1 MAVNGTF
8 IINVVGYDRY
18 KTCAPSFLTIVLSAS
33 NALLNFLV
41 AAGPVVLLL
50 LLEIL
55 FMLIL
60 LLLLPPPIPSP
71 LIAFTSLGQFPP
83 NCICILCF
91 TVSNGVCTASPT
103 IVANAPALA
112 SATNSPYADDD
123 DDDDDP
129 IGFKRNIFFPYSY
142 VAKYT
147 ACAGPA
153 PNPPATTPRYRPFTP
168 SVFKIDRIAF
178 GIVLLIIF
186 IELLVLLPLLVK
198 EEDKEAEEEEEDAAA
213 TSCIR
218 VFTVSTGNIT
228 VCSIVPANAPANM
241 CCVYSID
248 DFVCCCDDDDDD
260 DERVVVFMVVVFV
273 VFIMLSRKSS
283 SLGRKKDE
291 ITLTMYR
298 RRSVPSLR
306 VVQKGFR
313 V

>member
-55 FMLIL
+55 FILIL

-123 DDDDDP
+123 DDDDDDDDP

-147 ACAGPA
+147 ASPA
-153 PNPPATTPRYRPFTP
+153 Q
-168 SVFKIDRIAF
+168 
-178 GIVLLIIF
+178 
-186 IELLVLLPLLVK
+186 PL
-198 EEDKEAEEEEEDAAA
+198 
-213 TSCIR
+213 THQ
-218 VFTVSTGNIT
+218 
-228 VCSIVPANAPANM
+228 
-241 CCVYSID
+241 
-248 DFVCCCDDDDDD
+248 
-260 DERVVVFMVVVFV
+260 
-273 VFIMLSRKSS
+273 
-283 SLGRKKDE
+283 
-291 ITLTMYR
+291 R
-298 RRSVPSLR
+298 RRLDTDLSPRRFSRSIESRSVSC
-306 VVQKGFR
+306 F
-313 V
+313 

>member
-55 FMLIL
+55 FILIL

-123 DDDDDP
+123 DDDDDDP

-186 IELLVLLPLLVK
+186 IELLLLVK
-198 EEDKEAEEEEEDAAA
+198 EEEEEEDAAA

-218 VFTVSTGNIT
+218 VLTVSTGNIT

-248 DFVCCCDDDDDD
+248 DFCRDD
-260 DERVVVFMVVVFV
+260 DESVVVFMVVFV
-273 VFIMLSRKSS
+273 VVVVVVFMVSRKSS
-283 SLGRKKDE
+283 PERKRLLVYEMMCRKR
-291 ITLTMYR
+291 I
-298 RRSVPSLR
+298 
-306 VVQKGFR
+306 K
-313 V
+313 

>member
-55 FMLIL
+55 FILIL

-112 SATNSPYADDD
+112 SATNSPYADD

-186 IELLVLLPLLVK
+186 IELLVLLLVK
-198 EEDKEAEEEEEDAAA
+198 EEEADEEEDAAA

-248 DFVCCCDDDDDD
+248 DFCPRDDDDD
-260 DERVVVFMVVVFV
+260 DERVVVFVVVFV
-273 VFIMLSRKSS
+273 VAFMLSRKSS
-283 SLGRKKDE
+283 SLGRKKE
-291 ITLTMYR
+291 ITLI
-298 RRSVPSLR
+298 
-306 VVQKGFR
+306 
-313 V
+313 

>member
-55 FMLIL
+55 FILIL

-112 SATNSPYADDD
+112 SATNSPYADDDDD

-186 IELLVLLPLLVK
+186 IELLVLLLLLVK

-248 DFVCCCDDDDDD
+248 DFVCCCDDD
-260 DERVVVFMVVVFV
+260 EGVVFMVVFV
-273 VFIMLSRKSS
+273 VVFMLEKERARLWEERKMR
-283 SLGRKKDE
+283 L
-291 ITLTMYR
+291 LC
-298 RRSVPSLR
+298 
-306 VVQKGFR
+306 
-313 V
+313 

>member
-55 FMLIL
+55 FILIL

-112 SATNSPYADDD
+112 SATNSPYADDDDDD

-248 DFVCCCDDDDDD
+248 DFVCCCDDD
-260 DERVVVFMVVVFV
+260 EGVVFMVVFV
-273 VFIMLSRKSS
+273 VVFMLEKERARLWEERKMR
-283 SLGRKKDE
+283 L
-291 ITLTMYR
+291 LC
-298 RRSVPSLR
+298 
-306 VVQKGFR
+306 
-313 V
+313 

>member
-55 FMLIL
+55 FILIL

-123 DDDDDP
+123 DDAL
-129 IGFKRNIFFPYSY
+129 GFKRNIFFPYSY

-186 IELLVLLPLLVK
+186 IELVLLLLLLVK
-198 EEDKEAEEEEEDAAA
+198 EEAEAEEEEDAAA

-248 DFVCCCDDDDDD
+248 DFCRDD
-260 DERVVVFMVVVFV
+260 DESVVVFMVVFV
-273 VFIMLSRKSS
+273 VVVVVVFMVSRKSS
-283 SLGRKKDE
+283 PERKRLLVYEMMCRKR
-291 ITLTMYR
+291 I
-298 RRSVPSLR
+298 
-306 VVQKGFR
+306 K
-313 V
+313 

>member
-55 FMLIL
+55 FILIL

-123 DDDDDP
+123 DDDDDDP

-186 IELLVLLPLLVK
+186 IELVLLLLLVK
-198 EEDKEAEEEEEDAAA
+198 EEEEEAEEEEDAAA

-248 DFVCCCDDDDDD
+248 DFCRDDD
-260 DERVVVFMVVVFV
+260 DERVVFVVVFV
-273 VFIMLSRKSS
+273 VVFMLSRKSS
-283 SLGRKKDE
+283 LGRKKE
-291 ITLTMYR
+291 ITL
-298 RRSVPSLR
+298 L
-306 VVQKGFR
+306 
-313 V
+313 

>member
-55 FMLIL
+55 FILIL

-123 DDDDDP
+123 DDDDP

-186 IELLVLLPLLVK
+186 IELLLLVK
-198 EEDKEAEEEEEDAAA
+198 EEEEEEEDAAA

-248 DFVCCCDDDDDD
+248 DFCRDD
-260 DERVVVFMVVVFV
+260 DESVVVFMVVFV
-273 VFIMLSRKSS
+273 VVVVVVFMVSRKSS
-283 SLGRKKDE
+283 PERKRLLVYEMMCRKR
-291 ITLTMYR
+291 I
-298 RRSVPSLR
+298 
-306 VVQKGFR
+306 K
-313 V
+313 

>member
-55 FMLIL
+55 FILIL

-112 SATNSPYADDD
+112 SATNSPYADD

-248 DFVCCCDDDDDD
+248 DFCRDDD
-260 DERVVVFMVVVFV
+260 DERVVFVVVFV
-273 VFIMLSRKSS
+273 VVFMLSRKSS
-283 SLGRKKDE
+283 LGRKKE
-291 ITLTMYR
+291 ITL
-298 RRSVPSLR
+298 L
-306 VVQKGFR
+306 
-313 V
+313 

>member
-55 FMLIL
+55 FILIL

-123 DDDDDP
+123 DDDDP

-186 IELLVLLPLLVK
+186 IELVLLLLLLVK
-198 EEDKEAEEEEEDAAA
+198 EEAEAEAEEDAAA

-248 DFVCCCDDDDDD
+248 DFCRDDD
-260 DERVVVFMVVVFV
+260 DERVVFVVVFV
-273 VFIMLSRKSS
+273 VVFMLSRKSS
-283 SLGRKKDE
+283 LGRKKE
-291 ITLTMYR
+291 ITL
-298 RRSVPSLR
+298 L
-306 VVQKGFR
+306 
-313 V
+313 

>member
-8 IINVVGYDRY
+8 ILNVVGYDRY

-55 FMLIL
+55 FILIL

-123 DDDDDP
+123 DDDDP

-186 IELLVLLPLLVK
+186 IELVLLLLLLVK
-198 EEDKEAEEEEEDAAA
+198 EEAEAEEEEDAAA

-248 DFVCCCDDDDDD
+248 DFCPRDDDD
-260 DERVVVFMVVVFV
+260 DERVVVFVVVFV
-273 VFIMLSRKSS
+273 VAFMLSRKSS
-283 SLGRKKDE
+283 SLGRKKE
-291 ITLTMYR
+291 ITLI
-298 RRSVPSLR
+298 
-306 VVQKGFR
+306 
-313 V
+313 

>member
-55 FMLIL
+55 FILIL

-112 SATNSPYADDD
+112 SATNSPYADDDDD

-186 IELLVLLPLLVK
+186 IELLVLLLLLVK
-198 EEDKEAEEEEEDAAA
+198 EEDKEEAEEEEEDAAA

-260 DERVVVFMVVVFV
+260 ERVVVFMVVVFV

-283 SLGRKKDE
+283 SLGRKKEE
-291 ITLTMYR
+291 ITLTMSR
-298 RRSVPSLR
+298 KRMNDGDRFHP
-306 VVQKGFR
+306 
-313 V
+313 

>member
-41 AAGPVVLLL
+41 AAGPVVLIL

-55 FMLIL
+55 FILIL

-112 SATNSPYADDD
+112 SATNSPYADDDDD

-248 DFVCCCDDDDDD
+248 DFVCCCDDD
-260 DERVVVFMVVVFV
+260 EGVVFMVVFV
-273 VFIMLSRKSS
+273 VVFMLEKERARLWEERKMR
-283 SLGRKKDE
+283 L
-291 ITLTMYR
+291 LC
-298 RRSVPSLR
+298 
-306 VVQKGFR
+306 
-313 V
+313 

>member
-55 FMLIL
+55 FILIL

-123 DDDDDP
+123 DDDDDDP

-186 IELLVLLPLLVK
+186 IELVLLLLLVK
-198 EEDKEAEEEEEDAAA
+198 EEEEAEEEEDAAA

-248 DFVCCCDDDDDD
+248 DFVCCCDDERDD
-260 DERVVVFMVVVFV
+260 DERVVVVFMVVVFV
-273 VFIMLSRKSS
+273 VFMLEKERA
-283 SLGRKKDE
+283 LLWEERKKR
-291 ITLTMYR
+291 LL
-298 RRSVPSLR
+298 LR
-306 VVQKGFR
+306 CLGKE
-313 V
+313 

>member
-55 FMLIL
+55 FILIL

-112 SATNSPYADDD
+112 SATNSPYADDDD

-248 DFVCCCDDDDDD
+248 DFVCCCDDD
-260 DERVVVFMVVVFV
+260 EGVVFMVVFV
-273 VFIMLSRKSS
+273 VVFMLEKERARLWEERKMR
-283 SLGRKKDE
+283 L
-291 ITLTMYR
+291 LC
-298 RRSVPSLR
+298 
-306 VVQKGFR
+306 
-313 V
+313 

>member
-55 FMLIL
+55 FILIL

-112 SATNSPYADDD
+112 SATNSPYADDDDD

-186 IELLVLLPLLVK
+186 IELLVLLLLLVK

-228 VCSIVPANAPANM
+228 VCSIVLANAPANM

-248 DFVCCCDDDDDD
+248 DFVCCCDDD
-260 DERVVVFMVVVFV
+260 EGVVFMVVFV
-273 VFIMLSRKSS
+273 VVFMLEKERARLWEERKMR
-283 SLGRKKDE
+283 L
-291 ITLTMYR
+291 LC
-298 RRSVPSLR
+298 
-306 VVQKGFR
+306 
-313 V
+313 

>member
-55 FMLIL
+55 FILIL

-123 DDDDDP
+123 DDDDP
-129 IGFKRNIFFPYSY
+129 IGFERNIFFPYSY

-186 IELLVLLPLLVK
+186 IELLLLLLLVK
-198 EEDKEAEEEEEDAAA
+198 EEEEAEEEEDAAA

-248 DFVCCCDDDDDD
+248 DFCRDDD
-260 DERVVVFMVVVFV
+260 DERVVFVVVFV
-273 VFIMLSRKSS
+273 VVFMLSRKSS
-283 SLGRKKDE
+283 SLGRKKE
-291 ITLTMYR
+291 ITL
-298 RRSVPSLR
+298 L
-306 VVQKGFR
+306 
-313 V
+313 

>member
-55 FMLIL
+55 FILIL

-123 DDDDDP
+123 DDDDP

-186 IELLVLLPLLVK
+186 IELLLLLLVK
-198 EEDKEAEEEEEDAAA
+198 EEEEEEEEEEDAAA

-248 DFVCCCDDDDDD
+248 DFCRDDD
-260 DERVVVFMVVVFV
+260 DERVVFVVVFV
-273 VFIMLSRKSS
+273 VVFMLSRKSS
-283 SLGRKKDE
+283 LGRKKE
-291 ITLTMYR
+291 ITL
-298 RRSVPSLR
+298 L
-306 VVQKGFR
+306 
-313 V
+313 

>member
-55 FMLIL
+55 FILIL

-123 DDDDDP
+123 DDDDS

-186 IELLVLLPLLVK
+186 IELVLLLLLVK
-198 EEDKEAEEEEEDAAA
+198 EEEEAEEEEDAAA

-248 DFVCCCDDDDDD
+248 DFCRDDD
-260 DERVVVFMVVVFV
+260 DERVVFVVVFV
-273 VFIMLSRKSS
+273 VVFMLSRKSS
-283 SLGRKKDE
+283 LGRKKE
-291 ITLTMYR
+291 ITLMMCR
-298 RRSVPSLR
+298 KRMNDGDR
-306 VVQKGFR
+306 VHPEW
-313 V
+313 

>member
-1 MAVNGTF
+1 
-8 IINVVGYDRY
+8 
-18 KTCAPSFLTIVLSAS
+18 
-33 NALLNFLV
+33 
-41 AAGPVVLLL
+41 VVLLL
-50 LLEIL
+50 LLKIL
-55 FMLIL
+55 FILIL

-123 DDDDDP
+123 DDDDDDP

-186 IELLVLLPLLVK
+186 KELVLLLLLVK
-198 EEDKEAEEEEEDAAA
+198 EEEEEEEEEEDAAA

-248 DFVCCCDDDDDD
+248 DFVCCCDDD
-260 DERVVVFMVVVFV
+260 EGVVFMVVFV
-273 VFIMLSRKSS
+273 VVFMLEKERARLWEERKMR
-283 SLGRKKDE
+283 L
-291 ITLTMYR
+291 LC
-298 RRSVPSLR
+298 
-306 VVQKGFR
+306 
-313 V
+313 

>member
-55 FMLIL
+55 FILIL

-112 SATNSPYADDD
+112 SATNSPYADDDDDD

-186 IELLVLLPLLVK
+186 IELLVLLLLLVK

-248 DFVCCCDDDDDD
+248 DFVCCCDDD
-260 DERVVVFMVVVFV
+260 EGVVFMVVFV
-273 VFIMLSRKSS
+273 VVFMLEKERARLWEERKMR
-283 SLGRKKDE
+283 L
-291 ITLTMYR
+291 LC
-298 RRSVPSLR
+298 
-306 VVQKGFR
+306 
-313 V
+313 

>member
-55 FMLIL
+55 FILIL

-123 DDDDDP
+123 DDDDDDP

-186 IELLVLLPLLVK
+186 IELLLLLLVK
-198 EEDKEAEEEEEDAAA
+198 EEEEEEEEEEDAAA

-248 DFVCCCDDDDDD
+248 DFCRDDD
-260 DERVVVFMVVVFV
+260 DERVVFVVVFV
-273 VFIMLSRKSS
+273 VVFMLSRKSS
-283 SLGRKKDE
+283 LGRKKE
-291 ITLTMYR
+291 ITL
-298 RRSVPSLR
+298 L
-306 VVQKGFR
+306 
-313 V
+313 

>member
-55 FMLIL
+55 FILIL

-123 DDDDDP
+123 DDDDDDP

-186 IELLVLLPLLVK
+186 IELVLLLLLVK
-198 EEDKEAEEEEEDAAA
+198 EEEEEAEEEEEEDAAAA

-248 DFVCCCDDDDDD
+248 DFCRDD
-260 DERVVVFMVVVFV
+260 DESVVVFMVVFV
-273 VFIMLSRKSS
+273 VVVVVVFMVSRKSS
-283 SLGRKKDE
+283 PERKRLLVYEMMCRKR
-291 ITLTMYR
+291 I
-298 RRSVPSLR
+298 
-306 VVQKGFR
+306 K
-313 V
+313 

>member
-1 MAVNGTF
+1 MTMN
-8 IINVVGYDRY
+8 
-18 KTCAPSFLTIVLSAS
+18 
-33 NALLNFLV
+33 
-41 AAGPVVLLL
+41 
-50 LLEIL
+50 
-55 FMLIL
+55 
-60 LLLLPPPIPSP
+60 
-71 LIAFTSLGQFPP
+71 
-83 NCICILCF
+83 
-91 TVSNGVCTASPT
+91 
-103 IVANAPALA
+103 
-112 SATNSPYADDD
+112 D

-186 IELLVLLPLLVK
+186 IELLVLLLLLVK
-198 EEDKEAEEEEEDAAA
+198 EEDEEAEEEEDAAA

-248 DFVCCCDDDDDD
+248 DFVCCCDDEDD

-283 SLGRKKDE
+283 SLGRKKEE
-291 ITLTMYR
+291 ITLTMSR
-298 RRSVPSLR
+298 KRMNDGDRFHP
-306 VVQKGFR
+306 
-313 V
+313 

>member
-55 FMLIL
+55 FILIL

-123 DDDDDP
+123 DGDDP

-186 IELLVLLPLLVK
+186 IELVLLLLLLVK
-198 EEDKEAEEEEEDAAA
+198 EEAEEEEEEDAAA

-248 DFVCCCDDDDDD
+248 DFCRDDD
-260 DERVVVFMVVVFV
+260 DERVVFVVVFV
-273 VFIMLSRKSS
+273 VVFMLSRKSS
-283 SLGRKKDE
+283 LGRKKE
-291 ITLTMYR
+291 ITL
-298 RRSVPSLR
+298 L
-306 VVQKGFR
+306 
-313 V
+313 

>member
-55 FMLIL
+55 FILIL

-123 DDDDDP
+123 DDDDDDP

-186 IELLVLLPLLVK
+186 IELVLLLLLVK
-198 EEDKEAEEEEEDAAA
+198 EEEEEAEEEEEEDAAAA

-248 DFVCCCDDDDDD
+248 DFVCCCDDD
-260 DERVVVFMVVVFV
+260 EGVVFMVVFV
-273 VFIMLSRKSS
+273 VVFMLEKERARLWEERKMR
-283 SLGRKKDE
+283 L
-291 ITLTMYR
+291 LC
-298 RRSVPSLR
+298 
-306 VVQKGFR
+306 
-313 V
+313 

>member
-55 FMLIL
+55 FILIL

-112 SATNSPYADDD
+112 SATNSPYADDDDD

-248 DFVCCCDDDDDD
+248 DFVCCCDDD
-260 DERVVVFMVVVFV
+260 EGVVFMVVFV
-273 VFIMLSRKSS
+273 VVFMLEKERARLWEERKMR
-283 SLGRKKDE
+283 L
-291 ITLTMYR
+291 LC
-298 RRSVPSLR
+298 
-306 VVQKGFR
+306 
-313 V
+313 

>member
-55 FMLIL
+55 FILIL

-112 SATNSPYADDD
+112 SATNSPYADD

-186 IELLVLLPLLVK
+186 IELLVLLLLLVK
-198 EEDKEAEEEEEDAAA
+198 EEDKEAEEEDDAAA

-248 DFVCCCDDDDDD
+248 DFCRDD
-260 DERVVVFMVVVFV
+260 DESVVVFMVVFV
-273 VFIMLSRKSS
+273 VVVVVFMVSRKSS
-283 SLGRKKDE
+283 PERKRLLVYEMMCRKR
-291 ITLTMYR
+291 I
-298 RRSVPSLR
+298 
-306 VVQKGFR
+306 K
-313 V
+313 

>member
-55 FMLIL
+55 FILIL

-112 SATNSPYADDD
+112 SATNSPYADDDD

-186 IELLVLLPLLVK
+186 IELLVLLLLLVK

-248 DFVCCCDDDDDD
+248 DFCRDD
-260 DERVVVFMVVVFV
+260 DESVVVFMVVFV
-273 VFIMLSRKSS
+273 VVVVVVFMVSRKSS
-283 SLGRKKDE
+283 PERKRLLVYEMMCRKR
-291 ITLTMYR
+291 I
-298 RRSVPSLR
+298 
-306 VVQKGFR
+306 K
-313 V
+313 